1 MLFLTY
7 MIFFYLWDSKEEA
20 LNNVNAALF
29 HTMEANTEKLKKE
42 LLGFLKIISKRL
54 NNDGRIWVIVRAT
67 IQALTQSHSRIFSEH

>member
-1 MLFLTY
+1 MLFQTY

-42 LLGFLKIISKRL
+42 LLGFL
-54 NNDGRIWVIVRAT
+54 
-67 IQALTQSHSRIFSEH
+67 